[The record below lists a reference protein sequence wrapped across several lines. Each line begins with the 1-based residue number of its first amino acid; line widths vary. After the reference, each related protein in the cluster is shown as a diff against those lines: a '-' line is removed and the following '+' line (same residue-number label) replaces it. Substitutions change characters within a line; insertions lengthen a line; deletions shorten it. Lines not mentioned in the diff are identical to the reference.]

1 MKLNKKKFKKIKKD
15 AEGTQML
22 TDGQVA
28 ALAEKLNNE
37 INFPIIGENLEELL
51 LAKIIR
57 RIDRKVYQ
65 LLPNEYYSL
74 VKKSSDGISDEDAEN
89 IEARMTPLINEK
101 VNLPFLSE
109 EMEEKLIGFV
119 LNSLINAMRKNLKL
133 EEKKIE
139 E

>member
-28 ALAEKLNNE
+28 ALAEKLNEE

-57 RIDRKVYQ
+57 RIDQKVYE
-65 LLPNEYYSL
+65 LLPNEYYAL

-89 IEARMTPLINEK
+89 IEARMTPLINEE

-119 LNSLINAMRKNLKL
+119 LNSLINAMRKNFKL
-133 EEKKIE
+133 EEKKIAE
-139 E
+139 

>member
-57 RIDRKVYQ
+57 RIDRKVYE

-101 VNLPFLSE
+101 INLPFLSE

>member
-57 RIDRKVYQ
+57 RIDRKVYE

-101 VNLPFLSE
+101 INLPFLSE

-119 LNSLINAMRKNLKL
+119 LNSLINAMRKTLKL

-139 E
+139 

>member
-1 MKLNKKKFKKIKKD
+1 MKLNKKKFKKIRKD
-15 AEGTQML
+15 AEGIQML

-28 ALAEKLNNE
+28 ALAEKLNEE
-37 INFPIIGENLEELL
+37 INFPIIGENVEEIL

-57 RIDRKVYQ
+57 RIDQKVYE

-74 VKKSSDGISDEDAEN
+74 VRDTSNGISDEEAAN
-89 IEARMTPLINEK
+89 IEARLTPLINEK

-109 EMEEKLIGFV
+109 DQENKIIGFI
-119 LNSLINAMRKNLKL
+119 LNSLINAMRKNVKL
-133 EEKKIE
+133 DEKKIE